1 MSISSQGH
9 WPEGATPPKPCYT
22 QHKKSTTSLTGHFLP
37 SSTSSAD
44 YYQLFLLKL
53 VPKESN
59 LTACRTRHLFVYISQ
74 WGCWHPHTAHNDCVQ
89 ALTKKCTLLKVQT
102 LQQNFS
108 FVPHSFPDTL
118 TKPYLRE
125 TAKKKQWLCDLE
137 SENRTAPIGASL
149 VTKKSFNKTER
160 CILDVKG
167 LNQSVAFLS
176 KKAVEFSAVLLFFCL
191 PLPKRLN
198 CWLIFVSQL
207 DSLPLAL
214 HLLPLIL
221 TRLLTPKSE
230 DPSSLAS
237 GNELVRWAVR
247 FIAHEAGVSL
257 CECVS
262 VYRECLSVC
271 VPVCVCWEGG
281 NAAFSGFWIYCVS
294 AWAVH
299 VHIHVREGA
308 KCWIYTSMC
317 SCVCAC
323 VYKII
328 HLWQCHKL
336 CHISWRYHL
345 LGQVYVL
352 FSFHY
357 TWSYVAGWLR
367 ARCPKI

>member
-1 MSISSQGH
+1 M
-9 WPEGATPPKPCYT
+9 
-22 QHKKSTTSLTGHFLP
+22 
-37 SSTSSAD
+37 
-44 YYQLFLLKL
+44 
-53 VPKESN
+53 
-59 LTACRTRHLFVYISQ
+59 RHLFVYISH
-74 WGCWHPHTAHNDCVQ
+74 WSCWHPHTAHNDCVQ
-89 ALTKKCTLLKVQT
+89 ALTKKKCTLLKVQT

-149 VTKKSFNKTER
+149 VTEKSFNKTER

-198 CWLIFVSQL
+198 CWLIFVSRL

-262 VYRECLSVC
+262 VYGECLSAC
-271 VPVCVCWEGG
+271 VSVCVCVGRRAMLLSQDFKFIACLHG
-281 NAAFSGFWIYCVS
+281 RRMC
-294 AWAVH
+294 
-299 VHIHVREGA
+299 
-308 KCWIYTSMC
+308 TSMWGREP
-317 SCVCAC
+317 SVGFIPAC
-323 VYKII
+323 VRVFA
-328 HLWQCHKL
+328 HVCTKL
-336 CHISWRYHL
+336 FTSDSVINYA
-345 LGQVYVL
+345 
-352 FSFHY
+352 
-357 TWSYVAGWLR
+357 T
-367 ARCPKI
+367 